1 MWDIFCTFVV
11 EIRNTFSPPETRQSA
26 SNMMIIELSTQTREV
41 DIQMQA
47 IKAIEAI
54 SNDYVTPI
62 KVSGNWDNQIIIRSE
77 MMIPSIG
84 TEYLKQ
90 LCEVLSTDGNA
101 VHYYINEL
109 IFKREKK

>member
-1 MWDIFCTFVV
+1 
-11 EIRNTFSPPETRQSA
+11 
-26 SNMMIIELSTQTREV
+26 MMIIELSTMTRDV

-54 SNDYVTPI
+54 SNDYLTPI
-62 KVSGNWDNQIIIRSE
+62 KVSGNWANQIIIRSE
-77 MMIPSIG
+77 MMIPNIG

-90 LCEVLSTDGNA
+90 LCEVLSTDGDA

-109 IFKREKK
+109 IFNREIK